1 MPFFTLLGYMAVAVI
16 CLTVTKVQTDIP
28 LFLLISATIFFTA
41 IGCEWFYQ
49 GIEDFKYVAIPL
61 GIVKTISVI
70 LLFLLVKSKERYFM
84 VWSLFCFRRTGRKYF

>member
-1 MPFFTLLGYMAVAVI
+1 MAVAVI

-28 LFLLISATIFFTA
+28 LFLLLSATIFFTA

-49 GIEDFKYVAIPL
+49 GIEDFKYVAIR
-61 GIVKTISVI
+61 GMVVKDHLRYITVSAGK
-70 LLFLLVKSKERYFM
+70 VKRGYFM